1 MYLYNVA
8 QSNYFWLCFS
18 LTATTGKQLKNE
30 KVTSISSVSY
40 SQLNEDAKEILSAD
54 LSSSLN
60 TDMQFEEENYSS
72 AVIHKNNY
80 KMEEL
85 TSILDSS
92 RPYEKDYSPER
103 DLEDLL
109 SIVEPCQDVSKA
121 SSEVDSGAAS
131 DSADTSFAQIN
142 LTSLTESELT
152 ANKDTSRVSY
162 TF

>member
-1 MYLYNVA
+1 M
-8 QSNYFWLCFS
+8 
-18 LTATTGKQLKNE
+18 TGKQINNE
-30 KVTSISSVSY
+30 KDTSITGVTY
-40 SQLNEDAKEILSAD
+40 SQLNEDAKEKFSVD

-60 TDMQFEEENYSS
+60 TDIQFQEENYSS
-72 AVIHKNNY
+72 SVIHKDNF

-85 TSILDSS
+85 TSTLDSS
-92 RPYEKDYSPER
+92 RLYEKDYSPER

-142 LTSLTESELT
+142 LISLTESELT
-152 ANKDTSRVSY
+152 ANEDTSRVSY

>member
-1 MYLYNVA
+1 M
-8 QSNYFWLCFS
+8 
-18 LTATTGKQLKNE
+18 TATTEKQINNE
-30 KVTSISSVSY
+30 KVTSITSVSCY
-40 SQLNEDAKEILSAD
+40 SQLNEDAKEIFSVD

-60 TDMQFEEENYSS
+60 TDMQFQDENYSS
-72 AVIHKNNY
+72 SVILKDDF

-92 RPYEKDYSPER
+92 QPYEKDYSPER

-142 LTSLTESELT
+142 LISLTESELT
-152 ANKDTSRVSY
+152 ANEDTSRVSY